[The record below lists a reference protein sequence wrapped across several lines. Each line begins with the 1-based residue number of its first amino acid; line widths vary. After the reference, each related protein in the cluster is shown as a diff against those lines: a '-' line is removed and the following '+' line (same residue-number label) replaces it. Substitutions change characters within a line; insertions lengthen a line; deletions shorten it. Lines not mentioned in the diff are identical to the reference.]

1 MLGELIA
8 SEMGVSQIDFSSYAK
23 GVYFLKVD
31 SEYGSVFQ
39 KVMKE

>member
-23 GVYFLKVD
+23 GVYFLRID
-31 SEYGSVFQ
+31 TENGSVIQ
-39 KVMKE
+39 KIMKE